1 MIDESI
7 FREYDIRGIV
17 PSQLN
22 ETSISLISYAIAKKC
37 NDENINE
44 LALGRDGRLSGK
56 KILNLLSKEL
66 QSLGINVVNV
76 GIVTSPLLYF
86 AAKQLPSKSGIMI
99 TGSHNP
105 KNYNGFKIVIND
117 SPISGIEILNL
128 LSNKPINKINT
139 GKEIFK
145 KNLMD
150 EYIQEV
156 LSQRLEKPKKLKVV
170 IDCGN
175 GSAGEIAPKLMRSLG
190 YEVIELYCEIDGNFP
205 NHHPDPGK
213 MENLQDLIKAVT
225 ENSADA
231 GIAFDGDGDR
241 LGVVTEEG
249 DIIFPDQLMMIFA
262 KDVLKNY
269 PGKEIVFD
277 VKCTNLLSEIINE
290 AGGIPLM
297 SPTGHFHIKNALKKT
312 NAPLAGEM
320 SGHIF
325 FNDQW
330 YGFDD
335 GHYSAFR
342 LLEIMKKSDM
352 PLSSMLNQLPKAHS
366 TPELNLNVKEEKKFR
381 VVEDFV
387 NKAKFEG
394 GSKVTID
401 GLRVDF
407 EDGWG
412 LIRASNTTPKLVLRF
427 EAKTPSRLKE
437 IKNMFLNQ
445 LKLIDETIHID
456 IS

>member
-1 MIDESI
+1 MIDKSI

-22 ETSISLISYAIAKKC
+22 EASIKSISHAIAQKC
-37 NDENINE
+37 NEENITE
-44 LALGRDGRLSGK
+44 LALGRDGRLSGEN
-56 KILNLLSKEL
+56 ILNLLSKEL
-66 QSLGINVVNV
+66 QSTGINIVNI
-76 GIVTSPLLYF
+76 GIVSSPLLYY
-86 AAKQLPSKSGIMI
+86 AAKKLSSKSGIMI

-105 KNYNGFKIVIND
+105 KNYNGLKIVIND
-117 SPISGIEILNL
+117 SPISGLEILKL
-128 LSNKPINKINT
+128 LSDEPIRKRNT

-150 EYIQEV
+150 EYIKEV
-156 LSQRLEKPKKLKVV
+156 LSQTSEKPKEIKVV
-170 IDCGN
+170 LDCGN

-213 MENLQDLIKAVT
+213 IENLQDLIKAVK

-262 KDVLKNY
+262 KDVLKNH
-269 PGKEIVFD
+269 PGREIVFD
-277 VKCTNLLSEIINE
+277 VKCTNLLTNIIKD

-297 SPTGHFHIKNALKKT
+297 SPTGHFHIKNTLQKT

-325 FNDQW
+325 FNDKW
-330 YGFDD
+330 HGFDD
-335 GHYSAFR
+335 GHYSAYR
-342 LLEIMKKSDM
+342 LLEIMRCLDK
-352 PLSSMLNQLPKAHS
+352 PLSSILKQLPKAHS
-366 TPELNLNVKEEKKFR
+366 TPELNINVEEENKFKI
-381 VVEDFV
+381 VKDFV
-387 NKAKFEG
+387 NKAQFNG
-394 GSKVTID
+394 GSKITID

-412 LIRASNTTPKLVLRF
+412 LLRASNTTPKLVLRF

-437 IKNMFLNQ
+437 IKNLFLKQ
-445 LKLIDETIHID
+445 LKLIDETIQID